1 MPVLCARL
9 LIDCSTLSAPCLEP
23 ELRLIHR
30 SRAKS
35 RQVRR
40 SSSESGSGLNVHEE
54 LRSHHLERRGG
65 ANGDS
70 WPVSGGCIHSLPV
83 RSCRKIRGSKKKCL
97 QKRGEFVPAC
107 ARTTAPRAEDSPR
120 FCKGFFKVGRTF
132 LRAAAGLSKGSPF
145 TPQAERRV
153 HTLNRKLR
161 ANSNYVVVRLLANSG
176 SNRVPLFSIAHA
188 T

>member
-9 LIDCSTLSAPCLEP
+9 LIDCSTLSAPCLEA

-35 RQVRR
+35 RRVRR
-40 SSSESGSGLNVHEE
+40 SSSESCSGLNAHEE

-83 RSCRKIRGSKKKCL
+83 RSCRKNPWVKEKMLAKTWGVRPDLCVDNG
-97 QKRGEFVPAC
+97 A
-107 ARTTAPRAEDSPR
+107 ARRER
-120 FCKGFFKVGRTF
+120 IGRS
-132 LRAAAGLSKGSPF
+132 AA
-145 TPQAERRV
+145 Q
-153 HTLNRKLR
+153 
-161 ANSNYVVVRLLANSG
+161 
-176 SNRVPLFSIAHA
+176 SIATA
-188 T
+188 RDR

>member
-9 LIDCSTLSAPCLEP
+9 LIDCSTLSAPCLEAV
-23 ELRLIHR
+23 LRLIYR

-35 RQVRR
+35 RRVRR

-107 ARTTAPRAEDSPR
+107 ARTTAPRGEAV
-120 FCKGFFKVGRTF
+120 KAGRHSVAQPVPALPGHALT
-132 LRAAAGLSKGSPF
+132 GSS
-145 TPQAERRV
+145 TGRR
-153 HTLNRKLR
+153 LKR
-161 ANSNYVVVRLLANSG
+161 SG
-176 SNRVPLFSIAHA
+176 ASHQSSRI
-188 T
+188 

>member
-9 LIDCSTLSAPCLEP
+9 LIDCSTLSAPCLEA

-35 RQVRR
+35 RRVRR
-40 SSSESGSGLNVHEE
+40 SSSESCSGLNAHEE

-97 QKRGEFVPAC
+97 QKRGEFVPCRFLA
-107 ARTTAPRAEDSPR
+107 TTWPSFLGLPCQRRCRQTSP
-120 FCKGFFKVGRTF
+120 V
-132 LRAAAGLSKGSPF
+132 P
-145 TPQAERRV
+145 
-153 HTLNRKLR
+153 
-161 ANSNYVVVRLLANSG
+161 LLAPG
-176 SNRVPLFSIAHA
+176 SLVSLCERGPPFRCHYSARITYSIAGA
-188 T
+188 CGALIRK

>member
-9 LIDCSTLSAPCLEP
+9 LIDCSTLSAPCLEA

-35 RQVRR
+35 RRVRR

-97 QKRGEFVPAC
+97 QKRGEFVPTC
-107 ARTTAPRAEDSPR
+107 AWTTAPRAGSGLGEARPSPLPPRVTADDRNASPGVRADARQRGR
-120 FCKGFFKVGRTF
+120 F
-132 LRAAAGLSKGSPF
+132 GS
-145 TPQAERRV
+145 TTTRV
-153 HTLNRKLR
+153 L
-161 ANSNYVVVRLLANSG
+161 G
-176 SNRVPLFSIAHA
+176 D
-188 T
+188 

>member
-9 LIDCSTLSAPCLEP
+9 LIDCSTLSAPCLEAV
-23 ELRLIHR
+23 LRLIYR

-35 RQVRR
+35 RRVRR

-65 ANGDS
+65 ANGDA

-97 QKRGEFVPAC
+97 QKRGEFVPTRILWRAGS
-107 ARTTAPRAEDSPR
+107 RTTASSAGLGPRASR
-120 FCKGFFKVGRTF
+120 ARAGAQV
-132 LRAAAGLSKGSPF
+132 LRLPVCA
-145 TPQAERRV
+145 
-153 HTLNRKLR
+153 
-161 ANSNYVVVRLLANSG
+161 
-176 SNRVPLFSIAHA
+176 
-188 T
+188 

>member
-9 LIDCSTLSAPCLEP
+9 LIDCSTLSAPCLET

-35 RQVRR
+35 RRVRR
-40 SSSESGSGLNVHEE
+40 SSSESGSGLNVHEDCAAPT
-54 LRSHHLERRGG
+54 SNGARREWRFV
-65 ANGDS
+65 AS
-70 WPVSGGCIHSLPV
+70 IWWMHSLIACT
-83 RSCRKIRGSKKKCL
+83 SCRKIRGSKKKCL

-176 SNRVPLFSIAHA
+176 SNRV
-188 T
+188 

>member
-40 SSSESGSGLNVHEE
+40 SSSESGSGLNVHEG

-83 RSCRKIRGSKKKCL
+83 RSCGKIRGSKKKCL
-97 QKRGEFVPAC
+97 QKRGEFVPADHISE
-107 ARTTAPRAEDSPR
+107 ATRAGGV
-120 FCKGFFKVGRTF
+120 KAGRDQRPPEGHG
-132 LRAAAGLSKGSPF
+132 LDGAEHAAALGRVGMLGHFYYDLSSDDLWSESAFCSP
-145 TPQAERRV
+145 Q
-153 HTLNRKLR
+153 
-161 ANSNYVVVRLLANSG
+161 
-176 SNRVPLFSIAHA
+176 
-188 T
+188 

>member
-54 LRSHHLERRGG
+54 LRSHHHERRGG

-83 RSCRKIRGSKKKCL
+83 RSCRKIRRSKKKCL

-107 ARTTAPRAEDSPR
+107 ARTTAPRVEAVKAGRHSACPTCTGAARPR
-120 FCKGFFKVGRTF
+120 LDG
-132 LRAAAGLSKGSPF
+132 LEHRAP
-145 TPQAERRV
+145 
-153 HTLNRKLR
+153 TLKR
-161 ANSNYVVVRLLANSG
+161 SG
-176 SNRVPLFSIAHA
+176 ASHQSSRI
-188 T
+188 